1 MIQELQAMTVLNRKP
16 NSGEELKQSDLRAL
30 VILCN
35 LKHTPG
41 TSKDVRH
48 PITSSTS
55 TVTCFNCRGVWHYA
69 ENCPAPGNVAS
80 SGGPAGLTAVK
91 KVHLCEVATP
101 CGKLSHS
108 GEKLSFCYDSV
119 LEYSFMKKSISC
131 KIKKKAITC
140 DCNYDYYRTS

>member
-1 MIQELQAMTVLNRKP
+1 M
-16 NSGEELKQSDLRAL
+16 
-30 VILCN
+30 
-35 LKHTPG
+35 
-41 TSKDVRH
+41 
-48 PITSSTS
+48 
-55 TVTCFNCRGVWHYA
+55 
-69 ENCPAPGNVAS
+69 AS

-131 KIKKKAITC
+131 KIKKKKLLHATVTMTIIGQASVNSTV
-140 DCNYDYYRTS
+140 